1 MPFFISRK
9 WSGRVF
15 DGDGERER
23 QKNERDEQEETRKE
37 REKLETQT
45 YIRKEA
51 ILQQSERETRRT

>member
-15 DGDGERER
+15 DGERER

-45 YIRKEA
+45 YGKRQYA
-51 ILQQSERETRRT
+51 AA